1 MSYKNLII
9 MGPPGAGK
17 GTQSEKIVAALNI
30 PHISTGDMFRR
41 AISEKTPT
49 GILAKSFID
58 KGELVPDSVTNQL
71 VRERLQEA
79 DCQNGFLLDGYPRT
93 LVQAEELTKILNDL
107 NIKLDAVVDV
117 KVDDSYLIERIT
129 GRRTCTECGESYHIV
144 AKKPKTEGIC
154 DKCGSKLIQRA
165 DDEEE
170 TIKNRL
176 AVYYAKT
183 EPVLSYYEKQSL
195 VKGVNGMGGINE
207 IFENVKKVLGDL

>member
-1 MSYKNLII
+1 MRLLI
-9 MGPPGAGK
+9 MGAPGAGK
-17 GTQSEKIVAALNI
+17 GTQAALIKDYYKI

-41 AISEKTPT
+41 AISQQTPT
-49 GILAKSFID
+49 GILAKSYID

-117 KVDDSYLIERIT
+117 KVNDSYLIERIT

-183 EPVLSYYEKQSL
+183 EPVLAYYEKQSL
-195 VKGVNGMGGINE
+195 VKDVDGMGGINE